1 MATWSDVEASAPQFA
16 RRVRDSFDAHTNKTI
31 ATLRRDGS
39 PRISGTEVEF
49 VDGQLWLG
57 AMWRSRKAID
67 LQRDPRCAVHSGTGN
82 GGESW
87 TGDAKLSGTA
97 VEITD
102 SVRHKEISDAS
113 AGEAPPGPS
122 HLFLIDI
129 DEVVHTHVEG
139 NRLVVELWTEGG
151 GLRRMERK

>member
-16 RRVRDSFDAHTNKTI
+16 RRVKESFDAYTNKTM

-57 AMWRSRKAID
+57 AMWKSRKALD

-102 SVRHKEISDAS
+102 PVRHKEISEAS
-113 AGEAPPGPS
+113 AGQAPPGPS
-122 HLFLIDI
+122 HLFLLDI
-129 DEVVHTHVEG
+129 HEVVHTRVEG
-139 NRLVVELWTEGG
+139 NLIVIELWREGG
-151 GLRRMERK
+151 GLRRMERQ